1 MKVKVLGII
10 FFLLALTLV
19 SLGQSGTI
27 LERTKLAL
35 KSSNSQQ
42 LGQLMGEKIQLGFD
56 GEANSI
62 SAREA
67 EKRIDAFFKSNPIVE
82 LSQLFQGQSKDG
94 KQYFIGILK
103 TKKGDFR
110 VSVYWTETPKVQ
122 LLSFDF
128 SKE

>member
-1 MKVKVLGII
+1 MKVPGFI
-10 FFLLALTLV
+10 FFFLALTFGTK
-19 SLGQSGTI
+19 GQSGTI

-62 SAREA
+62 PAREA

-103 TKKGDFR
+103 TKNGEFR
-110 VSVYWTETPKVQ
+110 VSVYWAETPKVQ